1 MSRDKESVEI
11 TIRNWLMKRK
21 DIITLLVQY
30 IRIGIEVNLIIL
42 GKTLM
47 ISLSIYGGG
56 GARYDFKDDSK
67 NDFISSV

>member
-1 MSRDKESVEI
+1 
-11 TIRNWLMKRK
+11 MKRN
-21 DIITLLVQY
+21 DIVILLVCY
-30 IRIGIEVNLIIL
+30 IRIRIEVNLIIL

-56 GARYDFKDDSK
+56 ARYDFKDDSK